1 MIHMYITN
9 DPTVALIAEKYGVER
24 IWVDL
29 ETLGKDVRQ
38 FSYNSVK
45 SKHTVDDIRKIK
57 SVLTRSELLVRV
69 NPWHSYAYGGF
80 ENSHDE
86 INAVIKAGADLVM
99 LPMWKTVGEVRK
111 FVDSVGGRARTI
123 LLLETKEARQ
133 CLDELLKLYKDGEC
147 RFDEIHIGL
156 NDLHISYGL
165 DFMFEL
171 IPDGTV
177 EEICKK
183 ISDVGIPYGFGGVAK
198 IGDGAIPAEKILLEH
213 YRLGSDRVILSRT
226 FCDNAIIQ
234 DPDEIDRVFQYNMKR
249 LRDYELEASGTDRGI
264 LDENKAL
271 LDTEIKRV
279 ADGIRKKKR
288 QIRETEEESVY
299 KILEEKL
306 RLGDLPDSFYLLELN
321 KFRQNFIDL
330 KNSFCKVY
338 PHFNIAYSYKTNYI
352 PALCNTVNEL
362 GGYAEVVSDLE
373 VEIAIRCGVDPSRII
388 WNGPVKSEKAVK
400 HLLLSG
406 GNVNVD
412 SYDELKCVM
421 DYLSGKDDVSC
432 GIGIRCNFDIGDGV
446 ISRFGIDTDSEDF
459 RNALDLFRD
468 NPGIKLKM
476 LHCHFAD
483 RTIAHWPSRVKGMIN
498 VIRKVKERIG
508 YIPERV
514 DFGGGIYGRMPEFL
528 RSQFKNVIPKYDDY
542 AQCFV
547 EFAKEFPEYGPEVII
562 EPGSALVGDC
572 MKYVSKVEGIKRIRG
587 KEYITVCGSQKNI
600 SMSSVNPPARM
611 INIEQSSAEDVENAD
626 VVGYTCIENDVL
638 FRGYN
643 GKISIGDYVVIENCG
658 SYSIV
663 MKPPFIMANCPVYG
677 LDNGII
683 ALLKRQENF
692 DDLFHTYVFDNKL

>member
-45 SKHTVDDIRKIK
+45 SKHTVDDIKKIK
-57 SVLTRSELLVRV
+57 KVLTKSELLVRV
-69 NPWHSYAYGGF
+69 NPWHTYAYGGYAD
-80 ENSHDE
+80 SHEE
-86 INAVIKAGADLVM
+86 IDAVISAGADLVM
-99 LPMWKTVGEVRK
+99 LPMWKTVEEVHR
-111 FVDSVGGRARTI
+111 FVDSVAGRAGTI

-133 CLDELLKLYKDGEC
+133 CLDELLKLYADREC
-147 RFDEIHIGL
+147 VFDEIHIGL

-177 EEICKK
+177 EEICRK
-183 ISDVGIPYGFGGVAK
+183 IREAGIPYGFGGVAK

-249 LRDYELEASGTDRGI
+249 LRDYEEKASKTNI
-264 LDENKAL
+264 EVLNENKTL

-279 ADGIRKKKR
+279 ADGIRKKKN
-288 QIRETEEESVY
+288 QIRLLEEENTFN
-299 KILEEKL
+299 ILEEHAK
-306 RLGDLPDSFYLLELN
+306 LGDLPDSFYLLELDRYEKN
-321 KFRQNFIDL
+321 YVDL
-330 KNSFCKVY
+330 KKSFCKIY

-352 PALCNTVNEL
+352 PVICNRVNEL

-388 WNGPVKSEKAVK
+388 WNGPVKNEKAVR
-400 HLLLSG
+400 HLLLLG
-406 GNVNVD
+406 GNVNAD
-412 SYDELKCVM
+412 SYDELKEIF
-421 DYLSGKDDVSC
+421 DFLSDKENLSC

-446 ISRFGIDTDSEDF
+446 VSRFGIDTDSDDF
-459 RNALDLFRD
+459 RKAVELFRD
-468 NPGIKLKM
+468 NPEIRLKM

-483 RTIAHWPSRVKGMIN
+483 RKLDYWPARVKGMIG
-498 VIRKVKERIG
+498 VIRKVEEWIG
-508 YIPERV
+508 YIPERI
-514 DFGGGIYGRMPEFL
+514 DFGGGIYGRMPDSL
-528 RSQFKNVIPKYDDY
+528 RRQFKCAIPEYDEY
-542 AQCFV
+542 SECFS
-547 EFAKEFPEYGPEVII
+547 EFASEFPEYGPEIVI

-572 MKYVSKVEGIKRIRG
+572 MKYASRVSGIKRVRN
-587 KEYITVCGSQKNI
+587 KDYITVCGSQKNI
-600 SMSSVNPPARM
+600 SMSTVNPPVRM
-611 INIEQSSAEDVENAD
+611 ICSDMTTPQMVENAD
-626 VVGYTCIENDVL
+626 IVGYTCIESDVL
-638 FRGYN
+638 FRGYTGN
-643 GKISIGDYVVIENCG
+643 ISVGDYAVIENCG

-663 MKPPFIMANCPVYG
+663 MKPPFIFANCPVYG
-677 LDNGII
+677 LKKGNMV
-683 ALLKRQENF
+683 LLKRQENF
-692 DDLFHTYVFDNKL
+692 DDLFHTYVFDNN